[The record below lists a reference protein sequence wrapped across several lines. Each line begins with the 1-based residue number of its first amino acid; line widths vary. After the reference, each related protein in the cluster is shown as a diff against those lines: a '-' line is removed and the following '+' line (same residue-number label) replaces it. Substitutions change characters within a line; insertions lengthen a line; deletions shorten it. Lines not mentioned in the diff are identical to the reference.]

1 MKLQALIFDV
11 DGTLA
16 DTEELHRRAF
26 NAAFAEHGLDW
37 NWGRPYYG
45 ELLHTTGG
53 KERIGRH
60 IGSLDESAQRA
71 AVLRK
76 EIPLLHKTKTR
87 CFVELLAKSAK
98 LRTGVQRLIGEAR
111 GAGLRLALASTT
123 TPANVEALLGSTL
136 GGEWPRWFD
145 VTVLGDQVPNKKP
158 APDVYLAV
166 LAGLDIAAN
175 RCAAFEDSAHGVA
188 AARAAGLYTVVTPT
202 FWTTD
207 QDFSAAQLVLPSLG
221 DPEHHLPDEGR
232 RMLRVPYLDLDELN
246 RLHADWLPRSR
257 GGAAMGRVAC

>member
-1 MKLQALIFDV
+1 MTLDALIFDV

-16 DTEELHRRAF
+16 DTEELHRQAF
-26 NAAFAEHGLDW
+26 NAAFSEHGLDW
-37 NWGRPYYG
+37 IWGRPYYG
-45 ELLHTTGG
+45 RLLRTTGG

-60 IGSLDESAQRA
+60 IDSLGEPAQRKA
-71 AVLRK
+71 ALRQM
-76 EIPLLHKTKTR
+76 IPLLHRSKTR
-87 CFVELLAKSAK
+87 RFVDLLAKSAK

-123 TPANVEALLGSTL
+123 TPANVEMLLWSTL
-136 GGEWPRWFD
+136 GGESLQWFD
-145 VTVLGDQVPNKKP
+145 VMVLGDQVPNKKP
-158 APDVYLAV
+158 APDVYLAA
-166 LAGLDIAAN
+166 LAGLGIATD

-207 QDFSAAQLVLPSLG
+207 QDFSAAQLVLPSFG

-232 RMLRVPYLDLDELN
+232 RTLRVPYLDLDELN
-246 RLHADWLPRSR
+246 RLHADWLLRNR
-257 GGAAMGRVAC
+257 GAAAKGLVAC